1 MSVSARLGILFLA
14 PALIF
19 VTLFF
24 FAPVVLT
31 GVFSF
36 TNMSTATGITGGAY
50 QVTSNVLRQL
60 ADEGFEKSTLDRLGA
75 KSYVVSAQA
84 LVVATTEGVVDKAVL
99 VELES
104 KHLGKTYQSRRDFE
118 RF

>member
-36 TNMSTATGITGGAY
+36 TNMSTATGITGGSG
-50 QVTSNVLRQL
+50 Q
-60 ADEGFEKSTLDRLGA
+60 
-75 KSYVVSAQA
+75 
-84 LVVATTEGVVDKAVL
+84 
-99 VELES
+99 
-104 KHLGKTYQSRRDFE
+104 
-118 RF
+118 